1 MNPDVLEKCA
11 AYARE
16 YLERLDGDP
25 VHAPSTTEELRAAI
39 AQPLPVL
46 GMDPSRVLDELVTRT
61 AGGHLGSASGRFF
74 AWVIGGGLESAVAAD
89 WMTSVWDEN
98 AALSTCA
105 PAASIVEETV
115 GKWLM
120 ELLGLPSDASF
131 ALTSGCQMAHF
142 TCLASA
148 RCAVLRD
155 AGWDVHRQ
163 GLCGSP
169 KIRILAGSE
178 RHGTIDRAA
187 RFLGL
192 GEESIVEVD
201 SDESGCIRV
210 DAFRAAI
217 ETTDAPT
224 IVVLNAADL
233 NTGSFDRFAEIVP
246 IAKQHGA
253 WTHVDGAFG
262 IISRASSDKLPLSK
276 GLELADSWATDG
288 HKWLNVP
295 FDSGLAFVRDRDAHR
310 ESMTLSASYI
320 SSDSDVR
327 NAMDWT
333 PEWSRRGRGY
343 ALYAAL
349 LEMGQAGVE
358 SLVDRCCRHAAAIVD
373 GIGRLPHTEVLW
385 RPHLNQGLV
394 RFLSPHS
401 DASDSQHDH
410 RTTEMID
417 AINETGE
424 AYFSGTTWQGH
435 RAMRVSVV
443 NWRTTDE
450 DVRRTIAAVARVN
463 NRSAPSDPN
472 K

>member
-1 MNPDVLEKCA
+1 MKHDVLQQCA
-11 AYARE
+11 TYARK
-16 YLERLDGDP
+16 YLEQLDQDS
-25 VHAPSTTEELRAAI
+25 VHASATTEELRAAI
-39 AQPLPVL
+39 AQPLPQH
-46 GMDPSRVLDELVTRT
+46 GMNPSGVLDEIVTRT
-61 AGGHLGSASGRFF
+61 SGGHLGSAGGRFF

-115 GKWLM
+115 GEWLK
-120 ELLGLPSDASF
+120 ELLHLPTEASF

-155 AGWDVHRQ
+155 AGWDVNRQ
-163 GLCGSP
+163 GLCGGP
-169 KIRILAGSE
+169 KIRILAGSQ
-178 RHGTIDRAA
+178 RHGTNDRAA

-192 GEESIVEVD
+192 GEDSIIEVD
-201 SDESGCIRV
+201 TDESGRIRV
-210 DAFRAAI
+210 DAFQIAI
-217 ETTDAPT
+217 EDAEAPT
-224 IVVLNAADL
+224 IVILNAADL
-233 NTGSFDRFAEIVP
+233 NTGSFDRFAELIP
-246 IAKQHGA
+246 LAKRRRA

-262 IISRASSDKLPLSK
+262 IISRASSDKFRLSQ

-295 FDSGLAFVRDRDAHR
+295 FDSGLAFVRDHEAHR
-310 ESMTLSASYI
+310 DSMALSASYV
-320 SSDSDVR
+320 SSTGDIR

-349 LEMGQAGVE
+349 LELGQVGVA
-358 SLVDRCCRHAAAIVD
+358 SLVDRCCRHAVALVD
-373 GIGRLPHTEVLW
+373 GIGNLPNTEILW
-385 RPHLNQGLV
+385 RPHLNQGLI
-394 RFLSPHS
+394 RFLNPHP
-401 DASDSQHDH
+401 DASNLAHDK

-417 AINETGE
+417 AINHTGE
-424 AYFSGTTWQGH
+424 AFFSGTTWQGQ

-450 DVRRTIAAVARVN
+450 DVQRTVSAVERVN
-463 NRSAPSDPN
+463 AGLPPANLS
-472 K
+472 